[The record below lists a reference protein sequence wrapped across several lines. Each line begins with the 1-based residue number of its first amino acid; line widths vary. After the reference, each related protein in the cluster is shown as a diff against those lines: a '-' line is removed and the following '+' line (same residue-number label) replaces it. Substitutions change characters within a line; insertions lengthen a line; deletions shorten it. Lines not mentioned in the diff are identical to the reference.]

1 MRIIS
6 LHPSPLGSF
15 VLADCFKY
23 LEIPLHIWSAMTP
36 QEKQA
41 HLAKV
46 DPTVKEVSTAALVF
60 DQENQGPGTS
70 STSDGS
76 CTIGCF
82 EDASLPECLRGSW
95 ANPSRIVDLEGTTSH
110 PNDTNKRVVIS
121 LSGPTTHTVEISKNQ
136 KKLTCDA
143 HCLRFKEMAI
153 CCHTIAIAQNEGL
166 LKDYVSSYA
175 LPVDRLLRSGI
186 PGGTS

>member
-23 LEIPLHIWSAMTP
+23 LEIPLHIRSAMTP

-175 LPVDRLLRSGI
+175 LSVDRLLRSGI